1 LSIPNDEIRDQ
12 SFEVFTL
19 STAIQQTNKS
29 DGSVRKGSAKLIE
42 GLYLFT
48 SSAQEKEEWI
58 FFLQNLTSLP
68 IHVDEKIEIE
78 AKESMLESLPILKGE
93 TAKIDLEVRNY
104 EVPLLQ
110 LQQRPHGLSLD
121 EKEKEIMKI
130 STPSPTRHNRKRV
143 KHAINSMNSPSNN
156 SHLSLD
162 DDEGSDAESMA
173 SPLPKDTP
181 DDQQQSLMGTLQ
193 KQFSFLSNI
202 EHSSSS
208 SPPPA
213 ENNNSTSPPASSS
226 APFLAALGK
235 SASNYFY
242 LSRSG
247 GASSDEGVGTGGS
260 GSVGLLTPVKRK
272 SSGGGGE
279 VVEQMEILESIDEEQ
294 KEDSE
299 KKTSPREGKVEEK
312 EENNNNNNEEE
323 KKKMNE
329 TEVSFNVDSQEIS
342 PVKHIDEDEGKPPQ
356 HPQKH
361 KNEEDDDFFQT
372 ITNASLRYETDE
384 SEDERDSSANKKN
397 TRKDANNNNNVST
410 NSMGGGDQEKNQYKR
425 MTFIAIQQQQ
435 QSLQK
440 SSSNDPQSSSQQQ
453 QPQHSRSAYGG
464 FSSYHSTTKESW
476 IKHEK
481 TSPPPNTA
489 VGSSSLRRPPSVPV
503 MTSYSTN
510 ATTQSS
516 ANSQFVGMVPVQSS
530 MKPKQLIPV
539 HDSSI
544 PLAKRH
550 SQMIKQCNKFLV
562 SFTSQSSFLY
572 IFLSSC
578 SFFLF
583 R

>member
-48 SSAQEKEEWI
+48 PSVQEKEEWI

-68 IHVDEKIEIE
+68 IHVDEKIENE

-110 LQQRPHGLSLD
+110 LRPHSLSLD
-121 EKEKEIMKI
+121 EKEKETMKI

-143 KHAINSMNSPSNN
+143 KHGINSVNSPFNN

-162 DDEGSDAESMA
+162 DDEGSDAESMT
-173 SPLPKDTP
+173 SPLPKETP
-181 DDQQQSLMGTLQ
+181 DDQQQQSLIGTLQ
-193 KQFSFLSNI
+193 KQFSFLTNI

-213 ENNNSTSPPASSS
+213 ENNNSASPPASSS

-247 GASSDEGVGTGGS
+247 GASSEEGGI

-272 SSGGGGE
+272 SSGGE
-279 VVEQMEILESIDEEQ
+279 VPEILESIDEEQ

-299 KKTSPREGKVEEK
+299 KKTSPREEK
-312 EENNNNNNEEE
+312 EENNNKDEEN
-323 KKKMNE
+323 KKNE
-329 TEVSFNVDSQEIS
+329 TEVSFSIDSQEIS
-342 PVKHIDEDEGKPPQ
+342 PVKHVDEDEGKPPQ

-361 KNEEDDDFFQT
+361 TNEEDDDFFQT

-384 SEDERDSSANKKN
+384 SEDERDSSANKKTN
-397 TRKDANNNNNVST
+397 RKDANNNNLST
-410 NSMGGGDQEKNQYKR
+410 NSMGADQEKNQYKR

-435 QSLQK
+435 QNLQK
-440 SSSNDPQSSSQQQ
+440 SSSNDPQSSSQQ

-481 TSPPPNTA
+481 TSTPPNSA
-489 VGSSSLRRPPSVPV
+489 VGSFSLRRPPSVPV

-510 ATTQSS
+510 ATTPSS
-516 ANSQFVGMVPVQSS
+516 NTQFVGMIPVQSNI
-530 MKPKQLIPV
+530 KPKQLIPV

-550 SQMIKQCNKFLV
+550 SQMIKQCNKTHLSSISQFQLV
-562 SFTSQSSFLY
+562 
-572 IFLSSC
+572 IFLSLFL
-578 SFFLF
+578 SFV
-583 R
+583 